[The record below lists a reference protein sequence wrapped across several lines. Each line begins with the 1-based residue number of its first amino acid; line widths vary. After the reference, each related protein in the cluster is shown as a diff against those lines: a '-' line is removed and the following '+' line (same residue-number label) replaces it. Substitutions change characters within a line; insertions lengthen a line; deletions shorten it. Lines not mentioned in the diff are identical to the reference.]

1 MTTKPVVDLS
11 NASNEDLKQI
21 HSAVLQQ
28 LTSRAMNPAT
38 LADGYDRH
46 GSGHSR
52 SGGNPMTQQQV
63 VDPANVAAARG
74 G

>member
-1 MTTKPVVDLS
+1 MTTKPAVDLT

-21 HSAVLQQ
+21 HNAVLQQ
-28 LTSRAMNPAT
+28 LTTRAMNPAT

-52 SGGNPMTQQQV
+52 SGGNPTIQQQV
-63 VDPANVAAARG
+63 TNVARG